1 MPSPLDLYRST
12 GADLPFGDPL
22 PAHGVASEGYF
33 WRFSHAETGRSL
45 TTSIGVNRT
54 GEHTWSAVT
63 FAAHPNGVIRT
74 KVSDG
79 GVADPQVLGASVGTL
94 FSGDNDRVQADL
106 GAGAQLD
113 ARITDHRLWPR
124 RAFGGASFFQS
135 VPGVA
140 QRWHPWLFGGTVTGT
155 ARVGDETW
163 DLADFEVYAE
173 KRWGS
178 GGLPGSWWCGQA
190 QGFGD
195 ESCVAFAGGT
205 FTTGRLRIETT
216 LVVVRLPDGEVLRFG
231 GPSTSHV
238 RAKAGP
244 DKMSLHGRNPRSGIE
259 IEGSSVLDS
268 AFVLPAPDATAGTHE
283 AATITHFGG
292 HLNVTVRRRAD
303 ILWHGE
309 SALAAMEYGE
319 STAVAAELARRRRT
333 GSVAAPPLD

>member
-1 MPSPLDLYRST
+1 MPSPLDRYRST

-33 WRFSHAETGRSL
+33 WRFSHAESGRSL
-45 TTSIGVNRT
+45 ATSIGVNRT
-54 GEHTWSAVT
+54 GDNAWSAVT
-63 FAAHPNGVIRT
+63 FAAHPVGTVRT
-74 KVSDG
+74 EVSDG
-79 GVADPQVLGASVGTL
+79 GFADSRELGAKVGTI
-94 FSGDNDRVQADL
+94 FHGDTGRVEVDL
-106 GAGAQLD
+106 GADAQLD
-113 ARITDHRLWPR
+113 ARITDHHLWPR

-140 QRWHPWLFGGTVTGT
+140 QRWHPWLFGGTVVGT

-163 DLADFEVYAE
+163 DLSEFEVYAE

-178 GGLPGSWWCGQA
+178 GGLPGQWWCGQA

-195 ESCVAFAGGT
+195 GACVAFAGGA

-238 RAKAGP
+238 RARASAE
-244 DKMSLHGRNPRSGIE
+244 KMSLHGRNPRSGIE
-259 IEGSSVLDS
+259 IEGSSALDA
-268 AFVLPAPDATAGTHE
+268 AFVLPAPDAADGTLE

-292 HLNVTVRRRAD
+292 RIDVTVRRRAD
-303 ILWHGE
+303 ILWRGE
-309 SALAAMEYGE
+309 STLAAMEFGDL
-319 STAVAAELARRRRT
+319 TAARTELARR
-333 GSVAAPPLD
+333 GSEGSIAAPPVR